1 MSFLTSLSANRN
13 VSIPDLSGVA
23 LVSGYVN
30 TAFDNATR
38 ANGAI
43 GSNWTVTNANTINI
57 ASNNFV
63 GTGSNSVAYWSAS
76 SFNPIQFSQATITAL
91 NATTDFPGVVA
102 LMSGSGGGAQGY
114 ECVENSTNIFIQKI
128 SGVSNTTLT
137 SSSTTGAVGDVLRLE
152 AVPGITS
159 TALTCYKNGVPTLT
173 TTDSTS
179 PYVTGSP
186 GLFLFG
192 TVATESNWSGGNLHP
207 FAQLDSE
214 ESWVKPQHF
223 DGNALTCTMSSS
235 TTCTATLPSAKWR
248 GCLAGAQGTSVTGG
262 AAACSIS
269 GTTLTVTAPTSNSN
283 SWGILLF

>member
-76 SFNPIQFSQATITAL
+76 TFNPIQFSQATITAL

-137 SSSTTGAVGDVLRLE
+137 SSATTGAVGDVLRLE

-235 TTCTATLPSAKWR
+235 TTCTATLSSAKWR
-248 GCLAGAQGTSVTGG
+248 GCVAGAQGTSVTGG

-269 GTTLTVTAPTSNSN
+269 GTTLTVTAATSNSN